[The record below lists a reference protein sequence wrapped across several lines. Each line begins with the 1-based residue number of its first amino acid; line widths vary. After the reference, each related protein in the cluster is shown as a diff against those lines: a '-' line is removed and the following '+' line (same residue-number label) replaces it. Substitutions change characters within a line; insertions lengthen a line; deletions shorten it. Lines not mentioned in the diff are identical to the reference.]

1 MSCLL
6 AMDTDAA
13 SKKRKRADGVGS
25 SDVEVDAQAPG
36 ETAKVVAAVPTKKAF
51 DVNALKAKMAE
62 TKRKMEEMKAAAQAG
77 AQDQPASA
85 APSTSSL
92 QSVWGSSAAT
102 SAPVAPATSSAHAR
116 YLQEQQDKRMR
127 EQRKQAKDTSKQD
140 EKPFDP
146 SFDPRLKRAPTERKA
161 RPLVFLQPGEL
172 TKRAEE
178 QNTKIEKMV
187 ETKQQ
192 ESDFQSKHASSG
204 AATTRPRPSAT
215 EDTSLEWWDQPYV
228 LQPSSGASSMAVDS
242 SDRFDTLALKEDM
255 ITLLIHH
262 PVMTQPAAEAPEPA
276 PRPLML
282 TPEQERRLA
291 KQKRQ
296 LAQETRKE
304 EILLG
309 LRPAEPNRVKLSTM
323 VKVFSDA
330 ITDPTLVEKRVREE
344 QALREARHLARNA
357 ERALTP
363 EERKAKKAEKR
374 KEDTSLSS
382 HVAVFRILSLENGK
396 LRFKIK
402 SEVEK
407 FFLSGIVAFT
417 SDFAILV
424 VEGGPKGIASFAKKM
439 LKKTDWKMPL
449 PPPRENNTANAS
461 TDAEEGTKL
470 LFGKKIDPEDN
481 TCHLVWQGEVL
492 RRSFIGFRFTTPH
505 QGARNYMSSLG
516 VTHYYD
522 AAKNHIANDV
532 V

>member
-1 MSCLL
+1 
-6 AMDTDAA
+6 MDTDPA

-25 SDVEVDAQAPG
+25 SDVEMDAQAPG

-62 TKRKMEEMKAAAQAG
+62 TKRKMEEMKAATQAG
-77 AQDQPASA
+77 AQETPATATPSSA
-85 APSTSSL
+85 PLQTVSSTSTAPSI
-92 QSVWGSSAAT
+92 A
-102 SAPVAPATSSAHAR
+102 VAPASSTAHAR
-116 YLQEQQDKRMR
+116 YLQEQQDKRTR
-127 EQRKQAKDTSKQD
+127 DQRKLAKDSSKQE

-178 QNTKIEKMV
+178 QNIKIEKMV

-192 ESDFQSKHASSG
+192 NEDFHSKHASSG
-204 AATTRPRPSAT
+204 APTRRTRPSAT
-215 EDTSLEWWDQPYV
+215 TDTSLEWWDQPYV
-228 LQPSSGASSMAVDS
+228 IQPPSEASSMAVDT
-242 SDRFDTLALKEDM
+242 SDRFDSLSLKEDM

-262 PVMTQPAAEAPEPA
+262 PIMTQPAAEAPEPA

-296 LAQETRKE
+296 LAHETRKE

-309 LRPAEPNRVKLSTM
+309 IRPAEPNRVKLSTM

-344 QALREARHLARNA
+344 QALREARHLERNA

-363 EERKAKKAEKR
+363 EQRKAKKAEKR

-382 HVAVFRILSLENGK
+382 SVAVFRILSLENGK

-402 SEVEK
+402 SEAEK
-407 FFLSGIVAFT
+407 FFLSGVVAFT
-417 SDFAILV
+417 SDFAILI
-424 VEGGPKGIASFAKKM
+424 VEGGPKGIASFTKKM
-439 LKKTDWKMPL
+439 LKKTEWKMPL
-449 PPPRENNTANAS
+449 PPPRDNSNTANTA
-461 TDAEEGTKL
+461 TDAKEGEKL
-470 LFGKKIDPEDN
+470 LFGKKVDPEEN
-481 TCHLVWQGEVL
+481 ECHLVWKGEVL

-505 QGARNYMSSLG
+505 QGARNYLSSLG